1 MGGRDSLPIKLAF
14 ALICGLCLVAISLFR
29 THLDLTGSVV
39 VRPKPLSPLW
49 IRLTPALLI
58 CATAAGYGMYAAAR
72 ALKTTPAAATRVG
85 LIWAAAAVTLVLASR
100 FFPIYPE
107 SGYAITTSYQLET
120 GGTRTLVRTLNGWL
134 INTVVLFPVVG
145 AIAGV
150 LTAMSMRRPTAGV
163 DGKGRQLGAAA
174 AWWALALCAG
184 GVVGFYAL
192 YFVVAMTIDSF
203 EALGWPARAGQL
215 LGRLLAGGLAGW
227 VIGAIGGRSLRPMK
241 MQSAQE
247 YSVV

>member
-1 MGGRDSLPIKLAF
+1 MSGRDALPIKLAF
-14 ALICGLCLVAISLFR
+14 ALICGLCLVAISIFR
-29 THLDLTGSVV
+29 THLDLTGGVV
-39 VRPKPLSPLW
+39 VRPEPLSPLW
-49 IRLTPALLI
+49 MRLTPVLVI
-58 CATAAGYGMYAAAR
+58 CAAAAGFGMYAAATAVGATR
-72 ALKTTPAAATRVG
+72 SAAVRVG
-85 LIWAAAAVTLVLASR
+85 LTWAAAAMMLVAASR

-107 SGYAITTSYQLET
+107 GGYALTTSYQLDT
-120 GGTRTLVRTLNGWL
+120 GGTRTLVRSLNSWL

-145 AIAGV
+145 ALAGV
-150 LTAMSMRRPTAGV
+150 LTAASMHRR
-163 DGKGRQLGAAA
+163 GRALGAGA
-174 AWWALALCAG
+174 AWWGLALCAG

-227 VIGAIGGRSLRPMK
+227 VIGAIGGRSLRPMTTHA
-241 MQSAQE
+241 AQE

>member
-1 MGGRDSLPIKLAF
+1 MSGRDALPFKLAF

-29 THLDLTGSVV
+29 THIDLTGSVV
-39 VRPKPLSPLW
+39 VRPEPLSPLW
-49 IRLTPALLI
+49 IRLTPVLVICGAAAAL
-58 CATAAGYGMYAAAR
+58 GMYAAAR
-72 ALKTTPAAATRVG
+72 ATGTTAEAATRIG
-85 LIWAAAAVTLVLASR
+85 IIWAIAAGTLVVTSR

-120 GGTRTLVRTLNGWL
+120 GGTRTLVRTLSGWL
-134 INTVVLFPVVG
+134 VNTVVLFPVVG

-150 LTAMSMRRPTAGV
+150 LTAMSMRRR
-163 DGKGRQLGAAA
+163 GRQLGAAA
-174 AWWALALCAG
+174 GWWALALCAG

-227 VIGAIGGRSLRPMK
+227 VIGAIGGRSLRPMTT
-241 MQSAQE
+241 QAAQE